1 VICQNCN
8 EEEASVVIT
17 KLVGEQ
23 HSISH
28 LCKEC
33 ANSLGGASGVAI
45 SIQTLTAESSTT
57 GSCETCGKSF
67 SDFRKS
73 GLFGCSDC
81 YTHFDEHLAKLFK
94 RVQGVIKHVTGPT
107 IVPEDDVV
115 SLKSEL
121 KEAVGSEDFERA
133 ALLRDCLAALES
145 ESTAS

>member
-8 EEEASVVIT
+8 DEEASVVIT

-28 LCKEC
+28 LCKDC
-33 ANSLGGASGVAI
+33 ANSLGGPSCVAI
-45 SIQTLTAESSTT
+45 SIQTLTSESSST
-57 GSCETCGKSF
+57 GNCKTCGKSF

-94 RVQGVIKHVTGPT
+94 RVQGVTKHVSESTDIPT
-107 IVPEDDVV
+107 DDPV

-121 KEAVGSEDFERA
+121 KEAVGNEDFERA
-133 ALLRDCLAALES
+133 ALLRDRLAALGAES
-145 ESTAS
+145 STP